1 MVTTAFIDTPETQRA
16 NRRFIKKVMTKPLL
30 SEEHERDLAR
40 RWRDHQ
46 DVNALHE
53 LTGAYIR
60 LVVSMATRFRNY
72 GLPVSDLVQEGNVGL
87 MQAAARFDPDR
98 NVRFSTYA
106 GWWIR
111 AAIQDFV
118 LRNWSIVRTGTT
130 AAHKSLFFNLRR
142 LKARIA
148 NGTRDKLTPDDRQSI
163 AENLGVNVIDVE
175 KMETRLSASDR
186 SLNVVPGGQED
197 EGGSTWQE
205 LLVCDAPTPSEL
217 VEETNKNERVREWIE
232 GAFEHLNPRE
242 RAIISERRLSDQ
254 TVTLEQLGTKFG
266 ISKERVRQIE
276 NRALEKMKAAIT
288 EKIDDP
294 VAATFLS
301 A

>member
-1 MVTTAFIDTPETQRA
+1 MTSTAFIDTPDAQKA
-16 NRRFIKKVMTKPLL
+16 NRRFVKKVMTRPLL
-30 SEEHERDLAR
+30 SEDHERQLAR
-40 RWRDHQ
+40 QWRDHQ
-46 DVNALHE
+46 DVDALHE

-72 GLPVSDLVQEGNVGL
+72 GLPVADLIQEGNVGL

-130 AAHKSLFFNLRR
+130 SAQKSLFFNLRR

-148 NGTRDKLTPDDRQSI
+148 NGTREKLTPDDRHSI
-163 AENLGVNVIDVE
+163 AETLGVKTLDVE
-175 KMETRLSASDR
+175 KMESRLSASDR
-186 SLNVVPGGQED
+186 SLNAVPGGQDD

-205 LLVCDAPTPSEL
+205 LLVCTAPSPHETVEKTDKDARL
-217 VEETNKNERVREWIE
+217 REWISA
-232 GAFEHLNPRE
+232 AFEHLNDRE
-242 RAIISERRLSDQ
+242 RAIISERRLNEK
-254 TVTLEQLGTKFG
+254 TVTLEQLGAKFG

-276 NRALEKMKAAIT
+276 CRALEKMKVAIT
-288 EKIDDP
+288 DQIDDP
-294 VAATFLS
+294 IAATSLS

>member
-1 MVTTAFIDTPETQRA
+1 MCI
-16 NRRFIKKVMTKPLL
+16 
-30 SEEHERDLAR
+30 RDR
-40 RWRDHQ
+40 
-46 DVNALHE
+46 
-53 LTGAYIR
+53 
-60 LVVSMATRFRNY
+60 
-72 GLPVSDLVQEGNVGL
+72 
-87 MQAAARFDPDR
+87 
-98 NVRFSTYA
+98 
-106 GWWIR
+106 
-111 AAIQDFV
+111 
-118 LRNWSIVRTGTT
+118 
-130 AAHKSLFFNLRR
+130 
-142 LKARIA
+142 
-148 NGTRDKLTPDDRQSI
+148 
-163 AENLGVNVIDVE
+163 
-175 KMETRLSASDR
+175 
-186 SLNVVPGGQED
+186 LNVVPGGQED

-232 GAFEHLNPRE
+232 SAFEHLTPRE